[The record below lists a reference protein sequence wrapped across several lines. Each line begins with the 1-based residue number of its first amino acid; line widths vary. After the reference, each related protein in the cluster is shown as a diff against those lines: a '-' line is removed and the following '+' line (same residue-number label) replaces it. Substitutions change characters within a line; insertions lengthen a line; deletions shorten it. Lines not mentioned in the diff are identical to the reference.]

1 MLLRERGAR
10 RRRDRALDASRVFA
24 EVAEPSY
31 FDNGLFGVK
40 GNELLTDA
48 IAEFIA
54 GELADGRL
62 SL

>member
-1 MLLRERGAR
+1 M
-10 RRRDRALDASRVFA
+10 FA

-31 FDNGLFGVK
+31 FDNGLFGFK

-48 IAEFIA
+48 IAEFIV

>member
-1 MLLRERGAR
+1 M
-10 RRRDRALDASRVFA
+10 FA
-24 EVAEPSY
+24 EVAEPLY
-31 FDNGLFGVK
+31 FDNCLFGFK

-48 IAEFIA
+48 FAEFIV